1 MTAGELRKVLETQFD
16 DVLVLI
22 KDADTDR
29 LLHIVTIER
38 HQHEE
43 GRIILAGDYSHEYHY
58 AESA

>member
-16 DVLVLI
+16 DVPVLI

-38 HQHEE
+38 QYEE
-43 GRIILAGDYSHEYHY
+43 GRIILVGDYSHEYHY
-58 AESA
+58 PESA